1 MSRIGK
7 EPIDIASGVT
17 IKVSQGN
24 LVTVKGPKGELTQQV
39 DADMIIDIHEGVLE
53 VKRPTE
59 QKRHK
64 AMHGLY
70 RSLIANMVEGVT
82 NGYKKRVRAC
92 RCRL

>member
-39 DADMIIDIHEGVLE
+39 DADMIIDIHEGC
-53 VKRPTE
+53 
-59 QKRHK
+59 
-64 AMHGLY
+64 
-70 RSLIANMVEGVT
+70 S
-82 NGYKKRVRAC
+82 
-92 RCRL
+92 

>member
-39 DADMIIDIHEGVLE
+39 DADMIISRNVYRPVSRFLSISDSCQVICYWICYYHLI
-53 VKRPTE
+53 VK
-59 QKRHK
+59 
-64 AMHGLY
+64 
-70 RSLIANMVEGVT
+70 
-82 NGYKKRVRAC
+82 
-92 RCRL
+92 